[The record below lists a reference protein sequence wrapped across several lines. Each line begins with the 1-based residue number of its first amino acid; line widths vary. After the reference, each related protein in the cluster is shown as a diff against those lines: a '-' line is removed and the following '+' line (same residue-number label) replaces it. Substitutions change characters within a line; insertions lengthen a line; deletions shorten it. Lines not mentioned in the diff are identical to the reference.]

1 MNKQKEIK
9 GTYDMLTAKYNSSQA
24 SLNYAELDKSEQ
36 QQIVNTINAVAAMIG
51 VVSNIVKYTMTD
63 MNTIYKNLNSIK
75 AEELKKQGTDITNK
89 EMAKRSMANVK
100 DKRKAV
106 NSKKK

>member
-1 MNKQKEIK
+1 MICSLLNI
-9 GTYDMLTAKYNSSQA
+9 TP
-24 SLNYAELDKSEQ
+24 LNYAELDKSEQ

-51 VVSNIVKYTMTD
+51 VVSNIVKHTMTD

-89 EMAKRSMANVK
+89 EMAKRSMANAK